1 MHSYICPESYQRPL
15 FQIFWKNL
23 LQNSSLGFLCLMD
36 FRSLNK
42 FPVQPLLL
50 NSRENPTTTMITKK
64 TNTKTLQ
71 KKQQKTP
78 MTWLSNTVMW
88 IWYSLLIVLLLKIMM
103 FHKRNNIYPNKFCIT
118 STFSRTMTFLSG
130 HFPNP
135 FQIHAFPASF
145 YSTVY
150 TTSLLYVFFL
160 SVLCYE
166 THFTLERLI
175 LQTKK

>member
-15 FQIFWKNL
+15 FQTFWKNL
-23 LQNSSLGFLCLMD
+23 LQNSSLGFLCSLMD
-36 FRSLNK
+36 FQPLNK

-50 NSRENPTTTMITKK
+50 NSRQNPTTT
-64 TNTKTLQ
+64 TKTPKPS
-71 KKQQKTP
+71 KKNQQKTP
-78 MTWLSNTVMW
+78 MTWLSKTVMW
-88 IWYSLLIVLLLKIMM
+88 IWYSLLIVLLLKILM
-103 FHKRNNIYPNKFCIT
+103 FHKINNIYPNKFCIM

-150 TTSLLYVFFL
+150 TTSLLYVFLSFFL
-160 SVLCYE
+160 LCVMK
-166 THFTLERLI
+166 L
-175 LQTKK
+175 